1 MPRTGSSTRDRMLDA
16 AYTVMRTRGLARATT
31 KEIAREAGFSEA
43 ALYKHFEDKT
53 ALFVAVL
60 LERLP
65 SRLGRGLDEL
75 PARAG
80 TADVEEVLAE
90 VAADA
95 LAFYRETFPMGASLF
110 SEPAV
115 LAAHR
120 AALGRLGA
128 GPHVVVDAVA
138 AYLAAE
144 RDADRVAGAVDPRAA
159 ALLLLGACQMTAFL
173 ESFTGPAPG
182 DDPADDAATAAG
194 LARAAVHG
202 VLPRDS

>member
-60 LERLP
+60 VERLP
-65 SRLGRGLDEL
+65 SRLGRELDEL
-75 PARAG
+75 PARVG
-80 TADVEEVLAE
+80 TADVEEVLAD

-95 LAFYRETFPMGASLF
+95 LAFYRETFQMGASLF

-120 AALGRLGA
+120 AALGRLGT
-128 GPHVVVDAVA
+128 GPHVVVDALA
-138 AYLAAE
+138 AHLAAE
-144 RDADRVAGAVDPRAA
+144 QDAGRVAGAVDPRAA

-173 ESFTGPAPG
+173 ESFTGGPAP
-182 DDPADDAATAAG
+182 DPDAATAAG

-202 VLPRDS
+202 LLPRTP

>member
-1 MPRTGSSTRDRMLDA
+1 MPGPRASTRERMLDA
-16 AYTVMRTRGLARATT
+16 ALAVMRTRGLARATT

-60 LERLP
+60 IERLP
-65 SRLGRGLDEL
+65 SRLGRLLDEL

-90 VAADA
+90 VAREA

-120 AALGRLGA
+120 AALERLGT
-128 GPHVVVDAVA
+128 GPHVAVDTVA
-138 AYLAAE
+138 AFLAAE
-144 RDADRVAGAVDPRAA
+144 RDLGRTAAAAEPRAA

-173 ESFTGPAPG
+173 GAFA
-182 DDPADDAATAAG
+182 DDPAPDDDAATAAG
-194 LARAAVHG
+194 FARAVVHG
-202 VLPRDS
+202 LRPPA

>member
-60 LERLP
+60 VERLP
-65 SRLGRGLDEL
+65 SGLGRRLDAL
-75 PARAG
+75 PARVG
-80 TADVEEVLAE
+80 TADVEAVLAG

-95 LAFYRETFPMGASLF
+95 LAFYRETFPMAASLY

-120 AALGRLGA
+120 AALDRLGT
-128 GPHVVVDAVA
+128 GPHAVVDAVA

-144 RDADRVAGAVDPRAA
+144 RDAGRVAAAVDPRAA
-159 ALLLLGACQMTAFL
+159 AVLLLGACQMSAFL
-173 ESFTGPAPG
+173 ESFAGGPTPDH
-182 DDPADDAATAAG
+182 DDGTIAAG

-202 VLPRDS
+202 LLPRGP

>member
-1 MPRTGSSTRDRMLDA
+1 MPQTGSSTRDRMLDA

-60 LERLP
+60 VERLP

-75 PARAG
+75 PARVG

-144 RDADRVAGAVDPRAA
+144 RDTGRVSGTVDPRAA

-173 ESFTGPAPG
+173 ESFTGGPAP
-182 DDPADDAATAAG
+182 DDDAATAAG

-202 VLPRDS
+202 LLPRSP